1 MGKKAKKIE
10 RKLEKL
16 QAKAS
21 VLLKAKY
28 DAALW
33 TDETR
38 RHWSQATDKPPSIE
52 NNRETRRRLR
62 IRCQHEYDNNS
73 YCQGTISTIATD
85 VIGYTAPKLRVM
97 ADNPA
102 LKTYVEEEWTK
113 WSESYEVN
121 LPAKLRLMDETR
133 RIAGESFPYVFTDDE
148 VGMETGYALG
158 FNILGPGRVIDPG
171 GWGQGQLDPKTGIY
185 NDDGV
190 NVDVKTGR
198 PVSYNVA
205 PVEAE
210 VGGYSGLIR
219 SNVPPISSTYM
230 RQWVQPRRPG
240 QYRGVCELHS
250 CLNLF
255 AQLRRYG
262 LATLTAAE
270 FAAMFAG
277 VMKTTSSAVEP
288 AQTTAFKE
296 VELNR
301 GTLLTLP
308 DGWDAT
314 QFDAKHPMQSQEMF
328 VNLVLREIG
337 RCLDMPFGIIAGDS
351 SRYNY
356 SSAQLDYRGYEE
368 RLKYDKL
375 QLIIRVL
382 NWLFKHFL
390 IELGKLNPMIQSAI
404 NMNQLWH
411 TWGFSRRPSSDP
423 SRDASAEEIRLNNQT
438 TTLSEVYADR
448 GLDWQE
454 ALEQRK
460 KENEKI
466 SELGLT
472 KVSPSGIMPNN
483 GTVPPIGQ
491 SNGNTNVRPN
501 NPATVPAVPTS

>member
-1 MGKKAKKIE
+1 MGKKVKKLE

-28 DAALW
+28 DAAQW
-33 TDETR
+33 SDETR
-38 RHWSQATDKPPSIE
+38 RHWAQATDKPPSVE
-52 NNRETRRRLR
+52 NNRETRRRIR
-62 IRCQHEYDNNS
+62 IRSQHEYDNNS
-73 YCQGTISTIATD
+73 YCQGTVSTIATD

-97 ADNPA
+97 SDNPK

-133 RIAGESFPYVFTDDE
+133 RIQGEAFPYVYTDDE

-158 FNILGPGRVIDPG
+158 FNVLGASRVIDPG
-171 GWGQGQLDPKTGIY
+171 GWGIGQLDPKTGIY

-190 NVDVKTGR
+190 LVNVITGR
-198 PVSYNVA
+198 PVGYNVA

-210 VGGYSGLIR
+210 VGGYSGLIK
-219 SNVPPISSTYM
+219 SNVPPISSQYM

-240 QYRGVCELHS
+240 QYRGVGELHAA
-250 CLNLF
+250 LNLF

-277 VMKTTSSAVEP
+277 VMKTNAPP
-288 AQTTAFKE
+288 ADGPTEVKNWTTIDMQ
-296 VELNR
+296 R
-301 GTLLTLP
+301 GTLLSLP
-308 DGWDAT
+308 EGWDAT
-314 QFDAKHPMQSQEMF
+314 QFDAKQPMQSQEMF
-328 VNLVLREIG
+328 TNLILREIG

-351 SRYNY
+351 SKYNY

-368 RLKYDKL
+368 RLKYDKQ
-375 QLIIRVL
+375 QLVIRIL

-390 IELGKLNPMIQSAI
+390 IELGKLNPLVQSAI
-404 NMNQLWH
+404 NMNKLWH

-423 SRDASAEEIRLNNQT
+423 SKDAEAEAKRLENNT

-454 ALEQRK
+454 ELEQRK

-472 KVSPSGIMPNN
+472 KVSPSDIMSNN
-483 GTVPPIGQ
+483 GGVPPTPQ
-491 SNGNTNVRPN
+491 SNGSPNVSSN
-501 NPATVPAVPTS
+501 VATG